1 MAASILNLN
10 VGVLGHVDSG
20 KTSLAK
26 AVSTIASTASFDK
39 NPQSQERGITID
51 LGFSSFQVS
60 APEHI
65 RSSYEQLQFTLVDC
79 PGHASLIKTIIGGAQ
94 IIDMMMLVIDITKGI
109 QTQTAECLVI
119 GEITCDHML
128 LVLNKV
134 DLLPENKR
142 TESVEKMTK
151 KLRKTLEKT
160 KFANSAIVP
169 VAAKPGGSTEDGS
182 LRDPVGLTDL
192 LEALAKAA
200 YIPERQSQGPLV
212 LSVDHCFSIRGQ
224 GTVLTGTVLEGSV
237 SLNDVIEI
245 PSLRVTKKVKSIQ
258 VFRKPVN
265 KAIQGER
272 VGVCVTQ
279 LEAGL
284 LERGV
289 VCSPGHLSP
298 ALCVLASVSAI
309 AHFKGPCLSGAK
321 FHVTFLH
328 TTIMAKATFLSRPKG
343 KPEEDLRWD
352 PELLGHNREAAE
364 EPARDTLVLLELE
377 QAAILGQGM
386 LLIGS
391 KLDMDAQGRACR
403 LAFHGRL
410 VRCFADTR
418 QRGAFADLPVY
429 KHKSRAGVVDRM
441 LGESELVVR
450 SLFKKDTDL
459 ASFEGLWVR
468 LDTGERGTLGGPFG
482 QSGKVRVSLRDEA
495 SERLR
500 SLLPPVGRG
509 KKAQAPQGDHLPEER
524 SPIAVTLDFK
534 KYIFDPKKKIV
545 QEKLA
550 ARQALCAPEP

>member
-1 MAASILNLN
+1 MASEIPKRARALQDLGGHGPRLPLTKLLARRRNTPPN
-10 VGVLGHVDSG
+10 VRR
-20 KTSLAK
+20 
-26 AVSTIASTASFDK
+26 TASFDK

-134 DLLPENKR
+134 DLLPESKR
-142 TESVEKMTK
+142 AESVEKMTK

-160 KFANSAIVP
+160 KFANSAIVS
-169 VAAKPGGSTEDGS
+169 VAAKPGGGAEDGGIKE
-182 LRDPVGLTDL
+182 PMGLTHL
-192 LEALAKAA
+192 LDALAKAA
-200 YIPERQSQGPLV
+200 YIPERQPQGPLV

-237 SLNDVIEI
+237 SLNDMIEI

-265 KAIQGER
+265 KAIQGDR

-298 ALCVLASVSAI
+298 ALSVLASVSAI
-309 AHFKGPCLSGAK
+309 GHFKGPCLSGAK

-328 TTIMAKATFLSRPKG
+328 TTIMAKATFLSRPAG
-343 KPEEDLRWD
+343 KLEEDLRWD
-352 PELLGHNREAAE
+352 AELLGHKQEAAE
-364 EPARDTLVLLELE
+364 EPARETLVLLELE
-377 QAAILGQGM
+377 QAAILGPNM

-410 VRCFADTR
+410 LRCFADTR

-429 KHKSRAGVVDRM
+429 KRKSRA
-441 LGESELVVR
+441 GESELVVR

-482 QSGKVRVSLRDEA
+482 QSGKVRVSLK
-495 SERLR
+495 
-500 SLLPPVGRG
+500 G
-509 KKAQAPQGDHLPEER
+509 KCRQRPQGEDGEDEL
-524 SPIAVTLDFK
+524 
-534 KYIFDPKKKIV
+534 
-545 QEKLA
+545 
-550 ARQALCAPEP
+550 

>member
-65 RSSYEQLQFTLVDC
+65 RSSYEHLQFTLVDC

-134 DLLPENKR
+134 DLLPESKR
-142 TESVEKMTK
+142 AESVEKMTK

-160 KFANSAIVP
+160 KFANSAIVS
-169 VAAKPGGSTEDGS
+169 VAAKPGGGAEDGGIKE
-182 LRDPVGLTDL
+182 PMGLTHL
-192 LEALAKAA
+192 LDALAKAA
-200 YIPERQSQGPLV
+200 YIPERQPQGPLV

-265 KAIQGER
+265 KAIQGDR

-289 VCSPGHLSP
+289 VCSPGHLGPTLS
-298 ALCVLASVSAI
+298 VLASVSGI
-309 AHFKGPCLSGAK
+309 GHFKGPCLSGAK

-328 TTIMAKATFLSRPKG
+328 TTIMAKATFLSRPAG

-352 PELLGHNREAAE
+352 AELLGHKQEAAE
-364 EPARDTLVLLELE
+364 EPARETLVLLELE
-377 QAAILGQGM
+377 QAAILGPNM

-403 LAFHGRL
+403 LAFHGRVL
-410 VRCFADTR
+410 RCFTDTR

-429 KHKSRAGVVDRM
+429 KRKSRAGVVDRM

-482 QSGKVRVSLRDEA
+482 QSGKVRVSLRDEP

-500 SLLPPVGRG
+500 SQFPPVGRG
-509 KKAQAPQGDHLPEER
+509 KKAQAPQGDHPPEER
-524 SPIAVTLDFK
+524 SPIAVTLEFK

-545 QEKLA
+545 QGKLA
-550 ARQALCAPEP
+550 AHQPLSAPEP